1 MATLEIGQRR
11 EDLTVILVQDDDLI
25 ESIRLQAGRNNP
37 DGLAEGTPIDWPAGT
52 AAWLEIRNKGSQTK
66 HRWDGEVVG
75 AYIHFD
81 IDAERVQRIS
91 REAKARLWLD
101 YPPTHTDAGPF
112 VFARGPVVWDAT

>member
-52 AAWLEIRNKGSQTK
+52 AAWLEIRNKGSQTDGRIPG
-66 HRWDGEVVG
+66 HRCRNR
-75 AYIHFD
+75 
-81 IDAERVQRIS
+81 AES
-91 REAKARLWLD
+91 CTA
-101 YPPTHTDAGPF
+101 PTPSSG
-112 VFARGPVVWDAT
+112 